1 MRFAFDGTDHGITAS
16 FEHLEEASSIVDVS
30 GVSFELLI

>member
-1 MRFAFDGTDHGITAS
+1 MVSGTDHGITAS
-16 FEHLEEASSIVDVS
+16 FEHLEEASCVTDVS